1 VGAWEPPL
9 RYTSGVGI
17 AGRRREMAEVGRL
30 LDRAADGRGGVLA
43 VSGPPGSGRTELAA
57 AAAREA
63 ASRGF
68 EVVRTAAI
76 RGQPGGLAWARLLA
90 DAGVP
95 DDLASRVLGDAGPQ
109 ALDSIARLLVSGNRR
124 LLVIDDIDHGGT
136 AALQV
141 LQMVAARAAVTSTAV
156 VVTSVLPVGV
166 GTELRLG
173 GLSEDQ
179 LATMLPDLAPQA
191 RHAVWLASGGLP
203 GAAQSLAVD
212 LAASADQAHPLV
224 RLALTAPS
232 GADFLDV
239 DTGLVRLL
247 ELALPQAPDD
257 NTKARLLARLAYEL
271 LGDSSA
277 GPRRRALADESLKLA
292 RDLDDPQVLAEVL
305 DARLHALWDANGAE
319 DRLAAASEIIELA
332 RAAGDGTRERHGMF
346 WRFVALME
354 LARVAEAG
362 PALAAFHRA
371 AAAAGDGQA
380 VVMATARHA
389 MLATLRGRFDEA
401 AQLIGEVAAE
411 GRRVGLAD
419 TERLVGT
426 LYGEIAFYGDPA
438 AAAPHADQMLALA
451 RRLPGH
457 FIEAIT
463 AAWLVLGGRTQEARA
478 EMDRVLP
485 AVLAGSGPRQV
496 GAAALLAF
504 VAAQAGDAS
513 AAAQLREALLPY
525 RERLAVFGGAASCMG
540 PVSFFLGLLA
550 TRLELLDEAVSCLD
564 EAAAF
569 AERAGALP
577 VLALSL
583 QAAAA
588 ALSLRQAPGD
598 QQQAS
603 AYQARAREIADRL
616 GVPGLLGRITPTVG
630 QWSLRRDGEDWLLQA
645 GPEHARLRDSRG
657 LHYLRALL
665 AAPGS
670 DIPALDLV
678 ARGPGLATTG
688 TGPLLD
694 DAARNA
700 YRHRIRELDD
710 ELAAADRTGDSTAAG
725 KAHQER
731 QALIGEL
738 RRATGLAGRPRRAT
752 ADAER
757 ARVNVTRTLRATID
771 HITMA
776 APIAGAHLASSI
788 RTGTT
793 CRYQPAPGGP
803 DRWRT

>member
-1 VGAWEPPL
+1 
-9 RYTSGVGI
+9 
-17 AGRRREMAEVGRL
+17 MAEVGRL
-30 LDRAADGRGGVLA
+30 LVGAADGRGGVLA
-43 VSGPPGSGRTELAA
+43 VTGPPGSGRSELAA
-57 AAAREA
+57 AAAREG

-68 EVVRTAAI
+68 EVLRAVAI
-76 RGQPGGLAWARLLA
+76 PGQPGPLVWARLLA
-90 DAGVP
+90 DAGAP
-95 DDLASRVLGDAGPQ
+95 DDLASRVLADAGPL
-109 ALDSIARLLVSGNRR
+109 ALDGVARVLGSGNRR
-124 LLVIDDIDHGGT
+124 LLVIDDIDHGGA

-173 GLSEDQ
+173 GLSEDE
-179 LATMLPDLAPQA
+179 LAAVLPDLAPQA

-203 GAAQSLAVD
+203 GVARTLAAD

-232 GADFLDV
+232 RADFLDV

-257 NTKARLLARLAYEL
+257 STKARLLARLAHEL

-277 GPRRRALADESLKLA
+277 GPRRRVLADQSLKLA
-292 RDLDDPQVLAEVL
+292 RDSGDPRVLAEVL
-305 DARLHALWDANGAE
+305 DARLHALWDPAGAE

-354 LARVAEAG
+354 LARVAEAES
-362 PALAAFHRA
+362 ALAAFHRA
-371 AAAAGDGQA
+371 AAAAGDGQG

-389 MLATLRGRFDEA
+389 MLATFRGRFGEA
-401 AQLIGEVAAE
+401 AQLIEQVAAE

-419 TERLVGT
+419 TDRLVWA
-426 LYGEIAFYGDPA
+426 LNAEIAFYRGPA
-438 AAAPHADQMLALA
+438 AAPFTVDDLLRLA

-457 FIEAIT
+457 LMEANV
-463 AAWLVLGGRTQEARA
+463 AAWLALTGRTEEAQA
-478 EMDRVLP
+478 ETDRILP
-485 AVLAGSGPRQV
+485 AVLAGSGPRQL
-496 GAAALLAF
+496 GAAALLSY

-513 AAAQLREALLPY
+513 VAAQLREALLPY
-525 RERLAVFGGAASCMG
+525 RGRLAVFGGANTCMG

-550 TRLELLDEAVSCLD
+550 TRLGLLDEAVSCLG
-564 EAAAF
+564 EAAVLT
-569 AERAGALP
+569 ERAGALP
-577 VLALSL
+577 GLALGL

-603 AYQARAREIADRL
+603 ACQARARQIAERL
-616 GVPGLLGRITPTVG
+616 GVPGLLGRLTPTAG

-645 GPEHARLRDSRG
+645 GPEQARLRDSRG

-670 DIPALDLV
+670 EIPALDLV
-678 ARGPGLATTG
+678 AGGPGLVATD

-694 DAARNA
+694 ATARDA

-710 ELAAADRTGDSTAAG
+710 ELAAADRTGDSIAAE
-725 KAHQER
+725 KAHRER
-731 QALIGEL
+731 QALISEL
-738 RRATGLAGRPRRAT
+738 RRTTGLAGRPRRAT

-771 HITMA
+771 HITTA
-776 APIAGAHLASSI
+776 APITGAHLTSSI
-788 RTGTT
+788 RTGTM